1 MYSLFKSET
10 CLKIET
16 NMSMNFKI
24 FIILEFLIPYFSG
37 IFNKKKKIHAVI
49 INHKVSKLNSIP
61 DF

>member
-37 IFNKKKKIHAVI
+37 IFNKKKK
-49 INHKVSKLNSIP
+49 
-61 DF
+61 FMR